1 MMKERRINTR
11 NNGFVSYIKFLSV
24 LFVFLLG
31 SGSNTHAQNGGL
43 QELLEK
49 YPEKSDSELI
59 VYTYRSKTEVASVDF
74 SKGYTLV
81 ESHDDWSIIKFNV
94 PNVPLWV
101 SADFVEQKNNIARVK
116 VGRLNVRLLPN
127 VNSLKVTH
135 LPLNY
140 KSLILDSKNDFV
152 QILSPSNT
160 LFAVKTENLKSLPS
174 SIIVKRAVQQPS
186 VDRIQK
192 PVTESITKPVSVAT
206 VNTSSLSVLE
216 NQNGVGSHIIAPGD
230 AISLLV
236 FGEPDLSIENIRVPE
251 SGRVS
256 LPLIGSV
263 VVGGQTTKQVE
274 DSIRDILASG
284 YVNNPRLSVS
294 IFSYR
299 PIFIRGAVDSTG
311 AFPFSEGLS
320 IAKAIALAG
329 GGKNSAKEN
338 GVSILRDGV
347 LVQEALSLDSQY
359 QVVSGDVITVA
370 EEQGISEDESLFIY
384 MHGEVANPGEY
395 RYRRGLTVEKAI
407 VLAGGFTLRASR
419 KRIKITRYID
429 VEDNNK
435 PVKLKN
441 VELYTTI
448 MPGDI
453 ISVKASLF

>member
-11 NNGFVSYIKFLSV
+11 NSGFVSYIKTLSV
-24 LFVFLLG
+24 LLVCFLG
-31 SGSNTHAQNGGL
+31 YGSNAYAQSGDL

-49 YPEKSDSELI
+49 HPEKSGSELI

-81 ESHDDWSIIKFNV
+81 NSNSNWSIIKFNV
-94 PNVPLWV
+94 PTVPLWV
-101 SADFVEQKNNIARVK
+101 SADFVEQKDNTARVT
-116 VGRLNVRLLPN
+116 VSRLNVRLLPN

-135 LPLNY
+135 LSLNY
-140 KSLILDSKNDFV
+140 KSLILDSRNGFV
-152 QILSPSNT
+152 QILAPANT
-160 LFAVKTENLKSLPS
+160 LFSVNSESLKKLPS
-174 SIIVKRAVQQPS
+174 SISVKKEVQQS
-186 VDRIQK
+186 NSERNQK
-192 PVTESITKPVSVAT
+192 TVPESPATKPVSVAT
-206 VNTSSLSVLE
+206 GNTSLSFLDS
-216 NQNGVGSHIIAPGD
+216 QKGVGSHIIAPGD